1 KSYQMLKELNYTVLA
16 EGVETEATLSLLKEY
31 GCDQIQG
38 YFFSKP
44 LPASDIEH
52 WLYQKPL

>member
-1 KSYQMLKELNYTVLA
+1 MLKELNYTVLA
-16 EGVETEATLSLLKEY
+16 EGVETEATLTLLKTY

-52 WLYQKPL
+52 WLYQKSH

>member
-1 KSYQMLKELNYTVLA
+1 VFDVAGRQWFREEVLNYTVLA

-38 YFFSKP
+38 YFFSTP
-44 LPASDIEH
+44 SASTV
-52 WLYQKPL
+52 